1 MHAAAEFALIEKDRV
16 IERSEAEE
24 EEWER
29 TGRPTAATEMKLATL
44 VLLVVGRP
52 GTPLPC
58 MRASCVNA

>member
-1 MHAAAEFALIEKDRV
+1 MHAAAAFALIEKDREV
-16 IERSEAEE
+16 RGRGE

-29 TGRPTAATEMKLATL
+29 TGRPAAATDMKLATL

-52 GTPLPC
+52 GTPLTC